1 MHLSVR
7 ILLLLLCTLWTTERL
22 PAQLPFYTDD
32 PLVSERGKWHF
43 EFFNEFDAL
52 QHPQY
57 PSLRQNTANFKLNY
71 GLPYNLELDVDTP
84 YLVIFRALGT
94 QTSTGMG
101 DADMGVKWNFH
112 KASQTS
118 RLPALGVSLYM
129 EFPTGDTRQQLGSGL
144 TDYWLNF
151 MAQEPLSDTT
161 RINANIGFLFAGN
174 TSTGDLGIQTTRG
187 HVYTGGLSLLHDV
200 NPRLTIGGEFYGGIA
215 DNTGLGRS
223 QFQTMVGGQYAV
235 RNGVTFDFG
244 LLAGKYIASPRIG
257 VQIGFSLD
265 FPDILHP
272 SAPRQSS
279 VH

>member
-1 MHLSVR
+1 MTSLFCFSGSR
-7 ILLLLLCTLWTTERL
+7 SREWIC
-22 PAQLPFYTDD
+22 
-32 PLVSERGKWHF
+32 
-43 EFFNEFDAL
+43 L
-52 QHPQY
+52 QHW
-57 PSLRQNTANFKLNY
+57 A
-71 GLPYNLELDVDTP
+71 V
-84 YLVIFRALGT
+84 
-94 QTSTGMG
+94 
-101 DADMGVKWNFH
+101 
-112 KASQTS
+112 
-118 RLPALGVSLYM
+118 
-129 EFPTGDTRQQLGSGL
+129 
-144 TDYWLNF
+144 NF

-200 NPRLTIGGEFYGGIA
+200 NPRLTLGGEFYGGIA